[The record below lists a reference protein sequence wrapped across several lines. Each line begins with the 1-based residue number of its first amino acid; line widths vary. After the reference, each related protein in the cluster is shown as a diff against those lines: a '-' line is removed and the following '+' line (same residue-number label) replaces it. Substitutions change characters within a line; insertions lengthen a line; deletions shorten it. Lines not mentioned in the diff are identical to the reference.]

1 MWYSIVSEDVKN
13 SLDLR
18 LKARPA
24 HLERL
29 IALKEKGRL
38 LVAGPQPSIDN
49 QDPAKQASVVA
60 SLLRNLTTYRMLNI
74 GRIMTPTLL
83 LAFTIL

>member
-24 HLERL
+24 HLETADSSERKRK
-29 IALKEKGRL
+29 ATCRR
-38 LVAGPQPSIDN
+38 PS
-49 QDPAKQASVVA
+49 AV
-60 SLLRNLTTYRMLNI
+60 YR
-74 GRIMTPTLL
+74 
-83 LAFTIL
+83 

>member
-29 IALKEKGRL
+29 IALKKKGGYLSPAPSRL
-38 LVAGPQPSIDN
+38 SIIKT
-49 QDPAKQASVVA
+49 PAKQASVVA